1 MNTDSSVI
9 ATPTRPERN
18 TTMNTRT
25 PRIAAFALS
34 LMMTLAVF
42 SSVSSLWSVDHSA
55 AVYAQAASSP
65 HI

>member
-1 MNTDSSVI
+1 MT
-9 ATPTRPERN
+9 
-18 TTMNTRT
+18 TRT

-42 SSVSSLWSVDHSA
+42 ASVSSLWSVDPSA